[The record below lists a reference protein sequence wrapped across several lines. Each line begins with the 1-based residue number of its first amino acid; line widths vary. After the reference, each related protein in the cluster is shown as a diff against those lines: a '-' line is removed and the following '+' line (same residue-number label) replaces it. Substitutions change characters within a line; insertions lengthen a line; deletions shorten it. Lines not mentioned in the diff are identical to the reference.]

1 MISFLYIS
9 VEVKI
14 YLFTSFLIEPLSATS
29 STTNTVSFSTTSV
42 IVTKTT
48 QNSIVS
54 STTTTTTI
62 PNSTP
67 ISFSSQSNIKT
78 MTPTHSLKPTTTS
91 TLVSPQVTM
100 TTIDHQDTTNTI
112 TTTRS
117 TEKPLLHTTIV
128 ETSSQSIS
136 DTFSITSNSAI
147 HSQMNTLSIN
157 SPAPNSAIGSFSS
170 SDRKVSLQPNTTSEV
185 SNDDSESSGIDPF
198 LVVIIGVL
206 FGVTTGM
213 MCITI
218 GALCIVVVLV
228 KRKKKESV
236 SKQSGLISYRKLSKK
251 VGLI

>member
-1 MISFLYIS
+1 
-9 VEVKI
+9 
-14 YLFTSFLIEPLSATS
+14 
-29 STTNTVSFSTTSV
+29 
-42 IVTKTT
+42 
-48 QNSIVS
+48 
-54 STTTTTTI
+54 
-62 PNSTP
+62 
-67 ISFSSQSNIKT
+67 

-100 TTIDHQDTTNTI
+100 TIAINDHQDTTATI

-117 TEKPLLHTTIV
+117 TEKPLLHTTIMY
-128 ETSSQSIS
+128 TSSQSIS

-157 SPAPNSAIGSFSS
+157 SQAPSSAIESFSS

-185 SNDDSESSGIDPF
+185 NNNDSESSGIDPF

-213 MCITI
+213 MGITI

-236 SKQSGLISYRKLSKK
+236 SMQSGLISYRKL
-251 VGLI
+251 